1 MKKFFK
7 YLGITLLIV
16 FGIGNISRT
25 RMKNEYYRNRRN
37 RTSYDNSFESQIEKA
52 NRDCPIP
59 IMKGKSEVSAIKL
72 EDGYVTYYLSYDD
85 SYDDNLAKI
94 HNNPSMKEGFLC
106 SFLCMNAQQ
115 NGLGDMFMD
124 KLIEENTGI
133 KIVINKTKSNEFECK
148 MSPSEIT
155 QFREKF
161 KLNPHVALYN
171 ILKLN
176 VESNREQLPMEID
189 EGMTMTD
196 YELEDDNIVIT
207 MIVDENLYEIESFQE
222 NAELIR
228 ESMVDE
234 GQYDPESKA
243 LLDLCKVSHTGLI
256 YRTIGNITKKKVDVV
271 ISSDYIRQ
279 HVTTPSTINIR

>member
-16 FGIGNISRT
+16 FGIGSISRT
-25 RMKNEYYRNRRN
+25 IMKNEYDKNRRN
-37 RTSYDNSFESQIEKA
+37 RTLFDNSLESQIERA

-59 IMKGKSEVSAIKL
+59 IMEGKSEVSAIKL
-72 EDGYVTYYLSYDD
+72 EDDCITYYFKYDNSFDDYLS
-85 SYDDNLAKI
+85 KI
-94 HNNPSMKEGFLC
+94 KNSTSLKEGFLC

-115 NGLGDMFMD
+115 NGLGDRLMD
-124 KLIEENTGI
+124 KLIEENLGI
-133 KIVINKTKSNEFECK
+133 KYVINQSKANAFECK
-148 MSPSEIT
+148 MAPAEIKH
-155 QFREKF
+155 FREKF
-161 KLNPHVALYN
+161 KLNPHEAMYN
-171 ILKLN
+171 IIKLDL
-176 VESNREQLPMEID
+176 EAEKEQLPMEID

-196 YELEDDNIVIT
+196 YELDGNNIIMT
-207 MIVDENLYEIESFQE
+207 IIVDEDLYELDAFRE
-222 NAELIR
+222 NEELIR

-256 YRTIGNITKKKVDVV
+256 YRTVGNKSKKKVDVH

-279 HVTTPSTINIR
+279 QVTTPSTVNIH